1 MQKKSAQ
8 RTEEEKKPVGLFSF
22 KHFKQGK
29 PFTETHAANMY
40 TWKDSERDRER
51 EQVWVQIWTN
61 ERSNEQNAFVECCE
75 VNDKQ
80 YAIIFILYK

>member
-51 EQVWVQIWTN
+51 EQV
-61 ERSNEQNAFVECCE
+61 
-75 VNDKQ
+75 
-80 YAIIFILYK
+80 